1 MDDNE
6 WLNHKPHSV
15 NKQTQLKHVRTE
27 WESWSQVCS
36 SWLVL
41 VPRKLKL
48 PQERMFSLVASF
60 GSLLFSSLFISI
72 LAEKAC
78 FIVFYK
84 KKAFFRQGKLDCFVS
99 VSSKAT
105 SPTQWPNWRDCGKSE
120 AWSFQLLVAQL
131 PTYAI
136 VGVHEEASG
145 ARFCQWYRLRMWVSY
160 CLFFL
165 S

>member
-1 MDDNE
+1 MWSTSE
-6 WLNHKPHSV
+6 QS
-15 NKQTQLKHVRTE
+15 
-27 WESWSQVCS
+27 ESRWHIKILGKLWSQVCS
-36 SWLVL
+36 SLWVL

-60 GSLLFSSLFISI
+60 GSLLFSSVFISI

-84 KKAFFRQGKLDCFVS
+84 KKKAFFRQGKLDSFDLFCLLY
-99 VSSKAT
+99 KAT

-145 ARFCQWYRLRMWVSY
+145 ARFCQWYWLRMWVSY
-160 CLFFL
+160 CLFAL